1 MGGEPEHVES
11 TAAQQAAFSFVAA
24 RSFEDA
30 RPLKMARSLKMAR
43 PFAMAARS
51 KVARSFRGAVALM
64 RPVVQGL
71 A

>member
-1 MGGEPEHVES
+1 MDGEPEHVES
-11 TAAQQAAFSFVAA
+11 TAEQQAAFSFVAA

-30 RPLKMARSLKMAR
+30 RPLKMTRAI
-43 PFAMAARS
+43 
-51 KVARSFRGAVALM
+51 RGAVSLM